1 MSDYGHELQ
10 FGVFLTPAADEA
22 NALLGL
28 ARLADRIGLDLV
40 TVQDHPYQA
49 EFFDTWTLLSVIAA
63 QTARVRVAPNVANL
77 PLRPPV
83 VLARSA
89 ASLDILS
96 GGRVELGI
104 GAGAFWDAIEAVGG
118 TRLTPGQSVDAL
130 SEAIEVIRAV
140 WSDGGGTIRH
150 EGTHYRIVGARS
162 GPAPAHPIE
171 IWLGAFKPRML
182 ALTGAA
188 ADGWLPSMAYAPPKD
203 LPEMNAVIDD
213 AAAAAGRRPEEI
225 RRLYNISGSFGS
237 GAGLLQGRP
246 DEWAQQLAELTL
258 TSGVSTYLLSV
269 SSEDEL
275 RLFAEAVAP
284 AVRDLVGVARGGAQ
298 LEPDPTRHPFSR
310 APLAVFA
317 TPDDGTRLSDEQP
330 WDDSD
335 RPTVPP
341 PEEGRRYTP
350 DQQASGKLLVD
361 VHDQLRSEL
370 MRLRGLMDDVGH
382 GTTNP
387 AAVRSFFNR
396 MAIRQ
401 NDWTLGAFCESYCRA
416 VTVHHTLEDR
426 NLFPHLQ
433 QAEEGLAPVLDRLAE
448 EHEVIAEILD
458 RIDSALVA
466 LVASEPDGMALVRKA
481 LDLLTDALV
490 SHLSY
495 EERQLVEPLA
505 RLGHG

>member
-1 MSDYGHELQ
+1 
-10 FGVFLTPAADEA
+10 
-22 NALLGL
+22 
-28 ARLADRIGLDLV
+28 
-40 TVQDHPYQA
+40 
-49 EFFDTWTLLSVIAA
+49 
-63 QTARVRVAPNVANL
+63 
-77 PLRPPV
+77 
-83 VLARSA
+83 
-89 ASLDILS
+89 
-96 GGRVELGI
+96 
-104 GAGAFWDAIEAVGG
+104 
-118 TRLTPGQSVDAL
+118 
-130 SEAIEVIRAV
+130 
-140 WSDGGGTIRH
+140 
-150 EGTHYRIVGARS
+150 
-162 GPAPAHPIE
+162 
-171 IWLGAFKPRML
+171 
-182 ALTGAA
+182 
-188 ADGWLPSMAYAPPKD
+188 
-203 LPEMNAVIDD
+203 MNAVIDD

-246 DEWAQQLAELTL
+246 GEWAQQLAELTL

-275 RLFAEAVAP
+275 RLFADEVAP
-284 AVRDLVGVARGGAQ
+284 AVRDLVGTARGGAQ
-298 LEPDPTRHPFSR
+298 LEPDPARHPSSR

-317 TPDDGTRLSDEQP
+317 TPDDGTRLSDEEP
-330 WDDSD
+330 WDDND

-341 PEEGRRYTP
+341 PEQGRRYTP
-350 DQQASGKLLVD
+350 DEQASGKLLID

-370 MRLRGLMDDVGH
+370 VRLRRLMDDVGH
-382 GTTNP
+382 GRTNP
-387 AAVRSFFNR
+387 TAVRSFFNR

-401 NDWTLGAFCESYCRA
+401 NDWTLGAFCESYCRT

-481 LDLLTDALV
+481 VDLLTDALV